1 MCMFDHVC
9 LSVLFVSLRALTHP
23 GVRHGS
29 LLDSLLNM
37 QLASRNPFSGQFVAD
52 YFFWQCLLA
61 RPLQHAL

>member
-52 YFFWQCLLA
+52 YVFWQCLLA